1 MTKTMGVQCRL
12 TLLTL
17 GHIAQS
23 VVWS

>member
-1 MTKTMGVQCRL
+1 MTKTMGEECR
-12 TLLTL
+12 LTL